1 VRVAEGRATRCS
13 AAVPTLALAEVGC
26 EGREAWNAFVAS
38 SVRCHYMQSY
48 EWGQVRAAAGW
59 RPIRLALFRDGTI
72 EAAAQI
78 LEKRL
83 PLCGLSIHYVP
94 RGPVVD
100 FSDGQTLEAMLDA
113 LRETG
118 RRRRAVM
125 VRIDLPLTQADPEVS
140 TVLRRYDFRPA
151 ERGTYWAAAR
161 HVFRLDLSPDEDDLL
176 KSFRKTTR
184 YEIRLAQR
192 AGVEIDPDGTRDDL
206 KAFYHLMADVGARKG
221 FPVREYADY
230 QALYNEFVPRGLGKL
245 FIARHEGEVI
255 AGAFMVTLGRESW
268 WLHGASNPEYRKLAP
283 SKSLVW
289 SMITWSK
296 RAGRRR
302 LDLLGSRQPG
312 VAEFKQGFRPK
323 EASFP
328 PCLDLPLLPTAY
340 AAWRLLESHGVPAAV
355 AAYGFSRPLLARLR
369 RGF

>member
-1 VRVAEGRATRCS
+1 MRVAEARATRCS
-13 AAVPTLALAEVGC
+13 APAPTPALAEVGC

-38 SVRCHYMQSY
+38 SARCHYMQSY

-59 RPIRLALFRDGTI
+59 RPIRLALFREGTI

-83 PLCGLSIHYVP
+83 PLCGLAIHYVP

-125 VRIDLPLTQADPEVS
+125 VRIDLPVTQAEPEAKGM
-140 TVLRRYDFRPA
+140 LRRHDFRA
-151 ERGTYWAAAR
+151 VERGTYWTAAR

-176 KSFRKTTR
+176 RSFRKTTR
-184 YEIRLAQR
+184 YEIRRAQR
-192 AGVEIDPDGTRDDL
+192 AGVTVDPEGTLEDL
-206 KAFYHLMADVGARKG
+206 RIFHRLLADAGARKG
-221 FPVREYADY
+221 FPVRRYADY
-230 QALYNEFVPRGLGKL
+230 QALYNSFVTCGLGKL
-245 FIARHEGEVI
+245 FIARYRDEVI
-255 AGAFMVTLGRESW
+255 GGAFMATLGEESW
-268 WLHGASNPEYRKLAP
+268 WLHGASSPEHRKLAP

-296 RAGRRR
+296 QAGKRR

-312 VAEFKQGFRPK
+312 VAEFKQGFRPQ
-323 EASFP
+323 EASFL
-328 PCLDLPLLPTAY
+328 PCLDMPLSSTAY
-340 AAWRLLESHGVPAAV
+340 SAWRLLESQGVPAAI
-355 AAYGFSRPLLARLR
+355 AAYGFARPLLSRLR
-369 RGF
+369 RCF